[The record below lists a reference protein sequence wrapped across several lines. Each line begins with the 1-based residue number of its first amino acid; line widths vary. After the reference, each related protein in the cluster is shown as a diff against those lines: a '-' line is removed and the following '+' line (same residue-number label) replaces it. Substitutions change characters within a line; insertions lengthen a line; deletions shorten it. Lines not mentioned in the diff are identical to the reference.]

1 MSFEGMSPNQNAY
14 DSAITVYSPDGRL
27 FQVEYAREAI
37 KRGAMAFGV
46 KYKNGVV
53 LIAEKKTRNK
63 LAETDIT
70 EKLFKIDDS
79 IGCVVAGL
87 IADGRV
93 LVDHA
98 RLDAQINRI
107 TYNERIPVS
116 VLVKKICEFMR
127 MHTQYAGLRP
137 FGVSLLIAGIDE
149 DGIHLYETD
158 PSGALIGYKAGGIG
172 RGKTAVTEI
181 FEDNYKEHMT
191 RGQAI
196 LLGFEALEKIADRK
210 FDASEIEISVIETGS
225 GFQDVSKK
233 DIQNYLNKLVKKR
246 GETS

>member
-1 MSFEGMSPNQNAY
+1 MSFEDMRPSQTAY

-37 KRGAMAFGV
+37 KRGAMALGV

-63 LAETDIT
+63 LVETCIT

-79 IGCVVAGL
+79 IACVVAGL

-93 LVDHA
+93 LVDYV
-98 RLDAQINRI
+98 RLDAQINKI
-107 TYNERIPVS
+107 TYSERIPVS
-116 VLVKKICEFMR
+116 ILAKKICEFMR
-127 MHTQYAGLRP
+127 LHTQYAGLRP

-149 DGIHLYETD
+149 SGIHLYETD

-172 RGKTAVTEI
+172 GGKTAVTEI
-181 FEDNYKEHMT
+181 FEDNYKDDMS
-191 RGQAI
+191 RSQAV
-196 LLGFEALEKIADRK
+196 LLGLETLKKVADRK
-210 FDASEIEISVIETGS
+210 FIASEIEICIIEVDL
-225 GFQDVSKK
+225 GFQEISKE
-233 DIQNYLNKLVKKR
+233 DIQKYLDKLGKNR
-246 GETS
+246 G

>member
-1 MSFEGMSPNQNAY
+1 MSFEDMHSSQTDY
-14 DSAITVYSPDGRL
+14 DRGITVYSPDGRL

-37 KRGAMAFGV
+37 KRGAMAVGL

-63 LAETDIT
+63 LAETNIT

-87 IADGRV
+87 IADGRA
-93 LVDHA
+93 LVDYA

-116 VLVKKICEFMR
+116 ILAKKICEFMR
-127 MHTQYAGLRP
+127 LHTQHAGLRP

-149 DGIHLYETD
+149 SGIYLYETD
-158 PSGALIGYKAGGIG
+158 PSGALIGYKASSIG
-172 RGKTAVTEI
+172 EGRPAVIEV
-181 FEDNYKEHMT
+181 FEDNYKEDMS
-191 RGQAI
+191 RNQAV
-196 LLGFEALEKIADRK
+196 LMGLDALKKVADRK
-210 FDASEIEISVIETGS
+210 FDASEIEICIIEMDL
-225 GFQDVSKK
+225 GFQEVSKE
-233 DIQNYLNKLVKKR
+233 DIKKYLDKLAKKR
-246 GETS
+246 G

>member
-1 MSFEGMSPNQNAY
+1 MSFEGTHSSQNEY
-14 DSAITVYSPDGRL
+14 DRAITVYSPDGRL

-37 KRGAMAFGV
+37 KRGAMAVGV

-53 LIAEKKTRNK
+53 LIAEKKIRNK
-63 LAETDIT
+63 LAETNIT

-93 LVDHA
+93 LVDYA

-107 TYNERIPVS
+107 TYNERIPVAI
-116 VLVKKICEFMR
+116 LAKKICEFMR
-127 MHTQYAGLRP
+127 LHTQYGGLRP

-158 PSGALIGYKAGGIG
+158 PSGALIGYKAGCIG
-172 RGKTAVTEI
+172 GGKVAVTDI
-181 FEDNYKEHMT
+181 FEDNYKEDMS
-191 RGQAI
+191 RSQAI
-196 LLGFEALEKIADRK
+196 MLGLNALKKVADRR
-210 FDASEIEISVIETGS
+210 FDASEIELGAIEGDL

-233 DIQNYLNKLVKKR
+233 DIQKYLDKLAKKR
-246 GETS
+246 G

>member
-1 MSFEGMSPNQNAY
+1 MSFEDMNPSKTAY

-37 KRGAMAFGV
+37 KRGAMAVGV

-63 LAETDIT
+63 LVETRIT

-93 LVDHA
+93 LVDYA
-98 RLDAQINRI
+98 RNDAQINRI

-116 VLVKKICEFMR
+116 ILAKKICEFMR
-127 MHTQYAGLRP
+127 LHTQYAGLRP

-149 DGIHLYETD
+149 EGIHLYETD

-172 RGKTAVTEI
+172 EGRPAVTEI
-181 FEDNYKEHMT
+181 FEDNYKEDMS
-191 RGQAI
+191 RRQAV
-196 LLGFEALEKIADRK
+196 LLGLDALKKVEDRK
-210 FDASEIEISVIETGS
+210 FDASEIELGVIERDL
-225 GFQDVSKK
+225 GFQKVSKE
-233 DIQNYLNKLVKKR
+233 DIQKYLDKLINKR
-246 GETS
+246 G